1 MQGRLVLTEVID
13 AFHVLKAFI
22 QATGLLTRVKN
33 VQQGVFRMELT
44 QTVVCG
50 KNDILRIFVFHF
62 LNYNL

>member
-1 MQGRLVLTEVID
+1 MQGHLVLTGVID

-44 QTVVCG
+44 QTVVYG
-50 KNDILRIFVFHF
+50 KNDI
-62 LNYNL
+62 